1 MPPKSKKRKD
11 PPTSSAI
18 ANGTASTPSPPDR
31 ATWPGWV
38 ELESE
43 PAFFNVMLRDM
54 GVSGVKIHEVM
65 SLDDEMLATLP
76 QPVHALI
83 FLFRYA
89 ETNAEV
95 LETECPEDVWYAE
108 QVPDFACATGAML
121 NIVMNVAGLALG
133 SELRDF
139 KSLTQPLDPH
149 SRGEA
154 IDDFDFVK
162 RIHNSFARETDLLIA
177 DMHYKEKAA
186 KAKKKLATA
195 KAIATK
201 AASANERKRW
211 YYAEETPVD
220 AAETPDIQ
228 VPSLDSKPGRNR
240 RTPAKLAAN
249 GISPSKRAMTTSK
262 SHIEPTAS
270 SPIEPAKAEPPDV
283 ANPPLPATNSISE
296 EQSPPKLAGNG
307 IKMTSKKGNGLDTD
321 DDHLTEY
328 SNISTP
334 PHMRLLDV
342 SKGVLPTSPLTEF
355 TTSGSPETADKY
367 EEEMPPTSPLTEFVS
382 SPVKLSPAKLP
393 VPTSATE
400 TSPPADPASPTPKA
414 TAPNDVRHSG
424 RAPKPRRKTLAEP
437 DEEEPEEEGFHFCAF
452 LPIGDNI
459 WKLDGMDKFPQN
471 MGPLPPL
478 ASGQDWLSVMQPVL
492 QARFGG
498 DVHVNLMAVVADPMV
513 RAKQEIVTNV
523 RTLKEVETALA
534 SVVEDWKEMVDG
546 ERSEGLTE
554 MSEEYEVSAAA
565 VENAT
570 FDPWELDGC
579 DGDLAKLLELRK
591 RTLTEQR
598 RITAVWRDE
607 REGWLRDE
615 AAAKHR
621 RHDYGKFVKEWMGAL
636 AQQEML
642 TPLMSNI

>member
-11 PPTSSAI
+11 PPVSSAI

-31 ATWPGWV
+31 TTWPGWV

-89 ETNAEV
+89 ETDAEV

-108 QVPDFACATGAML
+108 QVPDFACATVAML
-121 NIVMNVAGLALG
+121 NIVMNVAGLSLG

-201 AASANERKRW
+201 AAKATERKRW
-211 YYAEETPVD
+211 YYAEETPDD

-228 VPSLDSKPGRNR
+228 VPSLDSKPGRIR

-249 GISPSKRAMTTSK
+249 GTSPPQGATTVSK
-262 SHIEPTAS
+262 SHMKSTAS
-270 SPIEPAKAEPPDV
+270 SPMKSAMAESPHV
-283 ANPPLPATNSISE
+283 ASLPLLATDSIVQ

-307 IKMTSKKGNGLDTD
+307 IKMTPKKINGLDTD

-342 SKGVLPTSPLTEF
+342 SKGALPTSPLTDF
-355 TTSGSPETADKY
+355 TTGTSSDVPTKQRV
-367 EEEMPPTSPLTEFVS
+367 EMPPTSPLTEFYS
-382 SPVKLSPAKLP
+382 SPVKPNPEDPEPSPSVIKSLAQ
-393 VPTSATE
+393 E
-400 TSPPADPASPTPKA
+400 PASPTPKA
-414 TAPNDVRHSG
+414 TASSGIRRSG

-437 DEEEPEEEGFHFCAF
+437 DEEEPEEEGFHFCAY
-452 LPIGDNI
+452 LPIGDNV

-471 MGPLPPL
+471 IGPFPSLV
-478 ASGQDWLSVMQPVL
+478 SGQDWLSVIQPVL

-513 RAKQEIVTNV
+513 RAKQEIVTSA
-523 RTLKEVETALA
+523 RALREVETALA
-534 SVVEDWKEMVDG
+534 SVVEDWKEMIEG
-546 ERSEGLTE
+546 EKGEGLTG
-554 MSEEYEVSAAA
+554 MSEAYDVSAADVDDA
-565 VENAT
+565 A
-570 FDPWELDGC
+570 FDQSELDGC

-598 RITAVWRDE
+598 RIKAVWRDE
-607 REGWLRDE
+607 CESWLRDE

-621 RHDYGKFVKEWMGAL
+621 RHDYGKFVREWMGAL
-636 AQQEML
+636 AQQEIL
-642 TPLMSNI
+642 TPLMSST

>member
-18 ANGTASTPSPPDR
+18 ANGTASTLSPPDR

-43 PAFFNVMLRDM
+43 PAFFNIMLRDM

-89 ETNAEV
+89 ETDAEV

-108 QVPDFACATGAML
+108 QVPDFACATVAML

-201 AASANERKRW
+201 AAKATERKRW
-211 YYAEETPVD
+211 YYAEETPDD

-228 VPSLDSKPGRNR
+228 VPSLDSKPGRIR
-240 RTPAKLAAN
+240 RNPAKLAAN
-249 GISPSKRAMTTSK
+249 GTSPPNGATTVSK
-262 SHIEPTAS
+262 SNLRGENAS
-270 SPIEPAKAEPPDV
+270 SLGSVKVELSTITG
-283 ANPPLPATNSISE
+283 PPLLATNCIVG
-296 EQSPPKLAGNG
+296 EQSPSELTGTGVKRTQKKVNG
-307 IKMTSKKGNGLDTD
+307 VDTD

-328 SNISTP
+328 SNVSTP

-342 SKGVLPTSPLTEF
+342 SKAILPTSPLTDF
-355 TTSGSPETADKY
+355 TTSDSPETTRKHEA
-367 EEEMPPTSPLTEFVS
+367 EVPPTSPLTEFVS
-382 SPVKLSPAKLP
+382 SPVKPSPEQPP
-393 VPTSATE
+393 VSVPATE
-400 TSPPADPASPTPKA
+400 TSPPPDAPSPTPKV
-414 TAPNDVRHSG
+414 TTSNGVRRSG
-424 RAPKPRRKTLAEP
+424 RAPKPLRKSLA
-437 DEEEPEEEGFHFCAF
+437 EPEEEDEEESFHFCAY
-452 LPIGDNI
+452 LPIGSNI
-459 WKLDGMDKFPQN
+459 WKLDGMDKFPQH
-471 MGPLPPL
+471 MGPLPLL
-478 ASGQDWLSVMQPVL
+478 ASGQDWLSVVQPVL

-513 RAKQEIVTNV
+513 RAKQEIVTSA
-523 RTLKEVETALA
+523 RALREVETALA
-534 SVVEDWKEMVDG
+534 SVVEDWKEIVEG
-546 ERSEGLTE
+546 ERAEGLTG
-554 MSEEYEVSAAA
+554 MSEEYEVSATDVDGAA
-565 VENAT
+565 
-570 FDPWELDGC
+570 FDESELDGC

-591 RTLTEQR
+591 KTLMEQR
-598 RITAVWRDE
+598 RIKAVWRDE
-607 REGWLRDE
+607 RESWLRDE

-621 RHDYGKFVKEWMGAL
+621 RHDYGKFVREWMGAL

-642 TPLMSNI
+642 TPLMSNT